1 MKKVAILIS
10 GQIRFYEKNLNFLKE
25 LKKNLSDFEFTI
37 VSSVWENQEELKIFQ
52 EKYDIKF
59 IHMLKEND
67 WTNNISKVKYV
78 TWEENSGYKVSN
90 IFHMWHSILENIKFL
105 EKVNNNENF
114 DFVLRFR
121 TDIMCKKGLNF
132 LANEIKSLK
141 DNEVL
146 FPSNLHWKGLNDT
159 FFITNFST
167 ILKFKDFFNFLEKFI
182 EDKRVFN
189 PEYILYSFINE
200 KNLRIRLINEFDL
213 ALIRVEESKP
223 TKLVYV
229 PFKDKIQ
236 IKIAKQKIKLLKIYN
251 KIKFTL
257 R

>member
-1 MKKVAILIS
+1 
-10 GQIRFYEKNLNFLKE
+10 
-25 LKKNLSDFEFTI
+25 
-37 VSSVWENQEELKIFQ
+37 
-52 EKYDIKF
+52 
-59 IHMLKEND
+59 MLKEND
-67 WTNNISKVKYV
+67 WTNNISKIKYV
-78 TWEENSGYKVSN
+78 TWEENSAYKVSN

-114 DFVLRFR
+114 DFVMRFR
-121 TDIMCKKGLNF
+121 TDIICKKGLNF

-167 ILKFKDFFNFLEKFI
+167 ILKFKDFFYFLEKFI

-213 ALIRVEESKP
+213 ALIRVEDSKP

-229 PFKDKIQ
+229 PFKDRIQ
-236 IKIAKQKIKLLKIYN
+236 IKIAKQKIKLLKMYN
-251 KIKFTL
+251 KMKFL
-257 R
+257 I

>member
-1 MKKVAILIS
+1 
-10 GQIRFYEKNLNFLKE
+10 
-25 LKKNLSDFEFTI
+25 
-37 VSSVWENQEELKIFQ
+37 
-52 EKYDIKF
+52 
-59 IHMLKEND
+59 MLKEND
-67 WTNNISKVKYV
+67 WTNIISKIKYV
-78 TWEENSGYKVSN
+78 TWEENSAYKVSN

-121 TDIMCKKGLNF
+121 TDIICKKGLNF
-132 LANEIKSLK
+132 LADEIKSLK

-213 ALIRVEESKP
+213 ALIRVEDSKP

-229 PFKDKIQ
+229 PFKDRIQ
-236 IKIAKQKIKLLKIYN
+236 IKIAKQKIKLLKMYN
-251 KIKFTL
+251 KMKFLIK
-257 R
+257 